1 MGPDPIH
8 VNHESSKI
16 MMHRQLPHASRLLLR
31 CTLLGTALALGGCGL
46 FSDKALQAQLQA
58 QVVIEEASSEY
69 TVLLAECSTDDPL
82 TVADK
87 VDRLIGTVQSIQGL
101 SDGQKQSVDRM
112 VTSMNA
118 LAGSLRAGAVMQ
130 LMGDQMMLRE
140 QIEEQA
146 VSAVILGAGARSRTN
161 AAFAESGA
169 WLDQKKAAFQG
180 EENDMKSSIASKQ
193 PEMARMSQQLERST
207 DQLNSLQA
215 DIVRLRQKAND
226 AGPVEGYPMVEEAAG
241 VKTRA
246 IPLKTSIAEVEAELG
261 VLQPELERMEA
272 ELAGISAK
280 RQATLGA
287 EERTN
292 RLKDAVRA
300 AGQSGRSHAGEM
312 IAGIQENLGIYGQR
326 EQNEIM
332 PLLEQAISNL
342 QKAQR
347 ARDAGNGA
355 NAARMLGDLHALRA
369 DAAMAD
375 AKLFGALAGTG
386 DLQLGDTQAWATLAG
401 SAQEAHT
408 SSIEAA
414 RTAYQAAL
422 EKLGQS
428 DKNQLARASVEKL
441 ISALDGESIIATE
454 STTLEPPRRATE
466 RRTPD
471 GNRRPGRPTG
481 DLASVMG
488 TMGFATPEE
497 LAEFL
502 NGLAS
507 RSPSPQM
514 MKEVIGAS
522 YTTDPATIAQMSD
535 PQAGAQS
542 MGMLGG
548 MLGGMTLDVESISG
562 SRGTL
567 APLNPPANMP
577 IKITFPIIKHEGKWY
592 LDIDELG
599 RQMESLMEGAMNSAL
614 ENMDLDDAEGFAPSG
629 GGGRGGGRPG
639 RGRNN

>member
-16 MMHRQLPHASRLLLR
+16 MMHRQLPHASRTLLR
-31 CTLLGTALALGGCGL
+31 CALLGTAVTLGGCGL
-46 FSDKALQAQLQA
+46 FSDKAFQAQLQA
-58 QVVIEEASSEY
+58 QAEIEDAGAEYSALLSECK
-69 TVLLAECSTDDPL
+69 TGDPVD
-82 TVADK
+82 VAGK
-87 VDRLIGTVQSIQGL
+87 VDRLIGRMQSIQGL

-118 LAGSLRAGAVMQ
+118 LAGSLRASAVMQ
-130 LMGDQMMLRE
+130 LMGDQAMLRE

-146 VSAVILGAGARSRTN
+146 VSALILGTAARSRTN
-161 AAFAESGA
+161 AEFSESGA
-169 WLDQKKAAFQG
+169 LIEQKKATFQG
-180 EENDMKSSIASKQ
+180 EEADMRSIIAAIQ
-193 PEMARMSQQLERST
+193 PEMTKMTQQLERST

-215 DIVRLRQKAND
+215 DILRLRQKAND

-280 RQATLGA
+280 WEATLGA

-300 AGQSGRSHAGEM
+300 AGASGFSHAGEM
-312 IAGIQENLGIYGQR
+312 IAGIRENMDVYNQR
-326 EQNEIM
+326 EQNEIL

-355 NAARMLGDLHALRA
+355 NAARKLGDLHALRA
-369 DAAMAD
+369 DAAMKHA
-375 AKLFGALAGTG
+375 ALFGALAGTG
-386 DLQLGDTQAWATLAG
+386 ELQLGDGDSWAKMAE
-401 SAQEAHT
+401 SARDEHT
-408 SSIEAA
+408 TSIEAA
-414 RTAYQAAL
+414 RTAYQSVL

-428 DKNQLARASVEKL
+428 NKNQVARASVEKL
-441 ISALDGESIIATE
+441 LGALDGESIISSGPVAIE
-454 STTLEPPRRATE
+454 APRRATE

-471 GNRRPGRPTG
+471 GNRRRDRAGGG
-481 DLASVMG
+481 DLGSLMG

-507 RSPSPQM
+507 RTPGPQLM
-514 MKEVIGAS
+514 MEVIGAS

-548 MLGGMTLDVESISG
+548 MLGGMTLEVESISD
-562 SRGTL
+562 SRGML

-592 LDIDELG
+592 LDIDELE
-599 RQMESLMEGAMNSAL
+599 RQMESMMNSAF
-614 ENMDLDDAEGFAPSG
+614 ENMDIGGGEGFAPSG

-639 RGRNN
+639 RGRGN